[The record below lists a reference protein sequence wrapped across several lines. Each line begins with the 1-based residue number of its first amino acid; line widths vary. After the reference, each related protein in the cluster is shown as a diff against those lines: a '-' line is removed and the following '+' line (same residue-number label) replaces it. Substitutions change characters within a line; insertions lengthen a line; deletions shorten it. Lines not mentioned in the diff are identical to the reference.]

1 MKGEALIKHFDHVTI
16 VVTDLEKAKKFFGLL
31 GFEEVLSV
39 AISGQR
45 FSDYMG
51 VDGIEARHV
60 TLKLANAS
68 PRLEV
73 QLLKYLHPDPL
84 PDPDI
89 TKLHRVGFN
98 HVCFAVNDLDAVL
111 QKLGASGIKPCN
123 KVLDFHDRKLIFI
136 PGPEGITVEL
146 SEWY

>member
-1 MKGEALIKHFDHVTI
+1 MIQRFDHVTI
-16 VVTDLEKAKKFFGLL
+16 VVTDLEKAKEFFGLF
-31 GFEEVLSV
+31 GFEETLSV
-39 AISGQR
+39 PISGQR

-60 TLKLANAS
+60 TLKHANAS

-73 QLLKYLHPDPL
+73 QLLKYVHPEPL

-89 TKLHRVGFN
+89 TKLYRVGFN
-98 HVCFAVNDLDAVL
+98 HVCFAADNLDAAIE
-111 QKLGASGIKPCN
+111 KLGAAGIKPRN
-123 KVLDFHDRKLIFI
+123 TVLDFHDRKLIFFS
-136 PGPEGITVEL
+136 GPEGITVEL

>member
-1 MKGEALIKHFDHVTI
+1 MIKHFDHVTV
-16 VVTDLEKAKKFFGLL
+16 VVTDLEKAKEFFNLL

-73 QLLKYLHPDPL
+73 QLLKYLRPDPL
-84 PDPDI
+84 PDPEI
-89 TKLHRVGFN
+89 TKLYRVGFN
-98 HVCFAVNDLDAVL
+98 HVCFAVDNLDAAIE
-111 QKLGASGIKPCN
+111 KLGAEGIKPRN
-123 KVLDFHDRKLIFI
+123 EVLDFHDRKLIFF

>member
-1 MKGEALIKHFDHVTI
+1 MKGKPMIQRFDHLTI
-16 VVTDLEKAKKFFGLL
+16 VVTDLEKAKEFFGLF
-31 GFEEVLSV
+31 GFEEILSV
-39 AISGQR
+39 PISGQR

-73 QLLKYLHPDPL
+73 QLLKYDHPQPL

-89 TKLHRVGFN
+89 TKLYRVGFN
-98 HVCFAVNDLDAVL
+98 HVCFAVDNIAEAIE
-111 QKLGASGIKPCN
+111 KLGEAGIKARN
-123 KVLDFHDRKLIFI
+123 GVLDFHDRKLVFF

>member
-1 MKGEALIKHFDHVTI
+1 MIKRFDHVTI
-16 VVTDLEKAKKFFGLL
+16 VVTDLEKAKEFFGLF
-31 GFEEVLSV
+31 GFEEILSV
-39 AISGQR
+39 SISGQR

-60 TLKLANAS
+60 TLALANAS

-73 QLLKYLHPDPL
+73 QLLQYLHPEPL

-89 TKLHRVGFN
+89 TKLYRVGFN
-98 HVCFAVNDLDAVL
+98 HVCFAVDKLDLAIA
-111 QKLGASGIKPCN
+111 KLGAAGIKPRN
-123 KVLDFHDRKLIFI
+123 EVLDFHDRKLIFF